1 MTDSP
6 LPRIPLDPKEQ
17 PILDKLQSIR
27 TELELLKRDRST
39 YVKSQDVLKLYD
51 QVIEQVIILNEIRET
66 KRLEQ
71 NKVDYMLDDC
81 FQLISLAYLTVG
93 KNHEPPAVYSYISTI
108 KRLLDHLKE
117 ATFYSQKDLEALDK
131 NLQDCRR
138 YVERGQEG
146 HSPHLLTLLD
156 ARIKV
161 CEETLAEL
169 KLNLSGLTPELT
181 PKWEKLVSILRSL
194 CGCNA
199 RSKFPLEEVEEYS
212 EELNKLDE
220 ELKEHGIRAYETEG
234 TTEEKLA
241 EMVDKMQLATEH
253 PEAAPDAKTLIGTL
267 LRRNLLWVTLIKQK
281 QGRISPA
288 FKDTYDKLLAIR
300 NKLEKLT
307 LTQAWSLRETDL
319 WDFQR
324 QLDRIDEARVDGNF
338 VDALGRP
345 SEIYEQRT
353 LLYLLRKSYALIY
366 QLLLTSEPVSEAL
379 LPIYNQLTTLRKCLL
394 EVKKL
399 GGVSS
404 PRELYPYSMKL
415 NSIDNMR
422 VDGKFM
428 VGEEIP
434 DGQGR
439 VTQLLEE
446 CFELAY
452 DLRNDAEDNNSSA
465 DVTPSTE
472 KPEPLST

>member
-39 YVKSQDVLKLYD
+39 YVKSQDVLNLYD
-51 QVIEQVIILNEIRET
+51 QVIEQVMILNEIRET

-93 KNHEPPAVYSYISTI
+93 KNHEPPAVYSYMSTI

-138 YVERGQEG
+138 YVERGREEY
-146 HSPHLLTLLD
+146 SPHLLTLLD

-169 KLNLSGLTPELT
+169 KLNLSELTPELT

-199 RSKFPLEEVEEYS
+199 RSKFPLDEVEEYS

-220 ELKEHGIRAYETEG
+220 ELKECGIRAYETEG

-241 EMVDKMQLATEH
+241 EMVGKMQLATDH
-253 PEAAPDAKTLIGTL
+253 PEPAPDAKTLIGTL

-281 QGRISPA
+281 QGRIAPA
-288 FKDTYDKLLAIR
+288 FKDTYDKLLSIR

-324 QLDRIDEARVDGNF
+324 QLDRIDEARVEGNF
-338 VDALGRP
+338 VDMLGRP

-428 VGEEIP
+428 VGDEIP

-452 DLRNDAEDNNSSA
+452 DLRNDAEDNDSSA

>member
-1 MTDSP
+1 MLCITTIQ
-6 LPRIPLDPKEQ
+6 L
-17 PILDKLQSIR
+17 
-27 TELELLKRDRST
+27 TLLLR
-39 YVKSQDVLKLYD
+39 
-51 QVIEQVIILNEIRET
+51 
-66 KRLEQ
+66 
-71 NKVDYMLDDC
+71 
-81 FQLISLAYLTVG
+81 
-93 KNHEPPAVYSYISTI
+93 YSYISTI

-138 YVERGQEG
+138 YVERGREEY
-146 HSPHLLTLLD
+146 SPHLLTLLD

-169 KLNLSGLTPELT
+169 KLNLSELTPELT

-199 RSKFPLEEVEEYS
+199 RSKFPHDEVEEYS

-220 ELKEHGIRAYETEG
+220 ELKEYGIRAYETEG

-253 PEAAPDAKTLIGTL
+253 PEPAPDAKTLIGTL

-281 QGRISPA
+281 QGRIAPA
-288 FKDTYDKLLAIR
+288 FKDTYDKLLSIR

-428 VGEEIP
+428 VGDEIP

-465 DVTPSTE
+465 EVTPSTE